1 MKLLHIISSLE
12 IGGAQR
18 LLADLLP
25 IQIQHG
31 LEVDLLVNVQIEN
44 DFTEKIKEFGI
55 NIMSL
60 DSNDIYSVSNIIKL
74 RRIIRSYDV
83 VHVHLFPSLY
93 WAAIA
98 SVGLKVKMIYTE
110 HSTSNRRREKSYFRL
125 IEKYIYKRYDRIIS
139 ISRQTENALQQWLQS
154 SDKRFVVIENGV
166 DTRRFSAICRPVV
179 PKSLIMVSRFAASK
193 DQETLIRSM
202 KYLDK
207 DVVLHLVG
215 DGDNLEYCRSI
226 AKNEGV
232 SDRVM
237 FLGAR
242 SDIAEL
248 ISEAYI
254 GIQSSN
260 WEGFGL
266 TAVEI
271 MAAGK
276 PVIVSDVDGLKQ
288 VVEGAGEIFH
298 KGNAR
303 ELALK
308 ISHLLEDKSYYEAIA
323 ANCKC
328 RAACYDIE
336 LMAGKYENIY
346 YELMKG

>member
-25 IQIQHG
+25 IQRQKG
-31 LEVDLLVNVQIEN
+31 FEVELLVSTQVENV
-44 DFTEKIKEFGI
+44 FAEKIKRAGI
-55 NIMSL
+55 NIISL
-60 DSNDIYSVSNIIKL
+60 DCNNIYSISNIIRL
-74 RRIIRSYDV
+74 RKIIKSYDI

-93 WAAIA
+93 WTAIA
-98 SVGLKVKMIYTE
+98 SIGLKVKIVYTE
-110 HSTSNRRREKSYFRL
+110 HSTSNRRREKSYFRP
-125 IEKYIYKRYDRIIS
+125 IEKLMYKQYDKIIS
-139 ISRQTENALQQWLQS
+139 ISSQTENALQKWLQS
-154 SDKRFVVIENGV
+154 SDKRFVVIENGI
-166 DTRRFSAICRPVV
+166 DISSFSAVRRPVI

-207 DVVLHLVG
+207 DIVLQLVG

-237 FLGAR
+237 FLGTR
-242 SDIAEL
+242 SDVAEL
-248 ISEAYI
+248 IAEAYI
-254 GIQSSN
+254 GIQSSK

-276 PVIVSDVDGLKQ
+276 PIIVSDVDGLKQ

-298 KGNAR
+298 KGDAR

-308 ISHLLEDKSYYEAIA
+308 ISRLLEDKSYYEATA
-323 ANCKC
+323 AKCKC

-336 LMAGKYENIY
+336 LMAGKYENLY
-346 YELMKG
+346 YELM

>member
-18 LLADLLP
+18 LLSDLLP

-44 DFTEKIKEFGI
+44 EFTEKIKRAGI
-55 NIMSL
+55 NIISL
-60 DSNDIYSVSNIIKL
+60 DSNDIYRLSNIIKL
-74 RRIIRSYDV
+74 RKIIRLYDV

-98 SVGLKVKMIYTE
+98 SVGIKVKMVYTE
-110 HSTSNRRREKSYFRL
+110 HSTSNRRREKSYFRP
-125 IEKYIYKRYDRIIS
+125 IEKLIYKRYDRIIS
-139 ISRQTENALQQWLQS
+139 ISRQTESALQQWLQS

-166 DTRRFSAICRPVV
+166 DTRRLSALRRPVV

-207 DVVLHLVG
+207 DIVLNLVG
-215 DGDNLEYCRSI
+215 DGDNLDYCRSI
-226 AKNEGV
+226 AKSEGV

-242 SDIAEL
+242 SDVAEL
-248 ISEAYI
+248 IAEAYI

-276 PVIVSDVDGLKQ
+276 PVIASDVDGLKQ

-298 KGNAR
+298 RGDVD

-308 ISHLLEDKSYYEAIA
+308 ISRLLKDKSYYETSVAR
-323 ANCKC
+323 CKG
-328 RAACYDIE
+328 RAALYDIAVMSE
-336 LMAGKYENIY
+336 KYENLY
-346 YELMKG
+346 YELVEG